1 MEHSRQ
7 PILGILQAAKLLALE
22 DEDIVWLINSGQ
34 LPARNINNKTLI
46 AIDDIQRLIDAYAAV
61 ARRRTHS

>member
-1 MEHSRQ
+1 MEHSLQ
-7 PILGILQAAKLLALE
+7 PILDILQAAKLLAVE
-22 DEDIVWLINSGQ
+22 GEDIEWLINSGQ

-46 AIDDIQRLIDAYAAV
+46 TMNDIQRLVDAYAAV